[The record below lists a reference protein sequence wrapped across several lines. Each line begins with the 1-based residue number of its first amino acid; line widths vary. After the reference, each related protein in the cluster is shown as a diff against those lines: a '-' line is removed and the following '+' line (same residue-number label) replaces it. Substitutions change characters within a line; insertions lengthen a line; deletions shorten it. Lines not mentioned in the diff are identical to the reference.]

1 MNPRAILRSAATLL
15 ALIGAGC
22 ALPSE
27 TSYVEPAGRATAGE
41 PVGPDAGG
49 RNCFVQT
56 GVAGAADL
64 PIATYREVFCGGYQQ
79 PSARVIQTR
88 GSNDPAQLD
97 ALARGGVWRGALE
110 QRVTCG
116 DPQAT
121 VVSTGAAARILRCT
135 RRQGGLPHAALV
147 IAGPG
152 GPVLADGLEPAV
164 TVIERLA
171 TGQSGQGAVAQ
182 PRSAMVEVM
191 ALRMAE
197 QSYSVDDIVQYERL
211 MAAGRELN
219 QLETFAAAEASYRA
233 ALAMQERINGR
244 DNPDNVSA
252 LMHLALN
259 IANQGRRREAE
270 ALFERA
276 ARMAP
281 FARDPASVPRLNHY
295 RGLAAMAE
303 RASPQAVEFLSRA
316 EDGYAGLIPSST
328 LGGTT
333 DFSAFTDPVTQ
344 SAILGWSE
352 VRRNLA
358 LVLARDGNGRR
369 ADAAL
374 ADSRDILR
382 RTGIE
387 PGMMLA
393 RADRSEGVVAG
404 AAGNIEK
411 SARLLEAA
419 ARRFAIA
426 VPGERPQA
434 TTLFLAG
441 ARRLETGNR
450 AAALSAFRAGYSIL
464 RARQLSLPVHLVLP
478 YLDALDAEARAD
490 AVRADALRLEMF
502 AAAQLAQR
510 SAAVRSVQ
518 QASARIA
525 VSSGDPRISDAVKR
539 LQDAEQTLRD
549 LFAQRDAGEGTG
561 LDRQIAE
568 AQAARADA
576 EGAVAAAA
584 PGYRQ
589 LVMSA
594 TDATEVSAVLGAA
607 DAMVLILLG
616 RDRGYVLAVRQGRV
630 SAVRTSLGE
639 GEAKAL
645 VDTLRSG
652 VIDQTT
658 KREGRFDPAPARRL
672 YAELLEPLQSALDG
686 AETLVV
692 VPDGPLLALP
702 FGMLLTS
709 DPVAGPIGAYPWLI
723 RRHAVVH
730 VPSAQAFVT
739 IRQRGGA
746 SSAPLAYA
754 GFGDFQPPTRQQLA
768 ASFPPDRC
776 RTDADAVAELG
787 PLPGTPREVRLA
799 GQVLG
804 ARAGDV
810 KLGREFTK
818 DALTASTLGQ
828 RRIIHFATHALLA
841 TETTCLNEPSLLVTP
856 LQGAQDA
863 ESVFV
868 KASDI
873 LAFNLDADLVVLSAC
888 NTGGGAGS
896 QDGGGGGEALSG
908 LARSFFY
915 AGTRGLLVTHWDADD
930 GAATFIISD
939 AMRRQAEGR
948 SSAAALR
955 GIQIAILDEAGKGFP
970 ENWGH
975 PFYWS
980 AFALIGDGRRAATT
994 TADAGGDRVSR

>member
-1 MNPRAILRSAATLL
+1 MNPYSLLRSSVVLL
-15 ALIGAGC
+15 ALVATGC
-22 ALPSE
+22 ALPAE
-27 TSYVEPAGRATAGE
+27 TSYVEPTGRATAGD

-88 GSNDPAQLD
+88 GSNDPALLD
-97 ALARGGVWRGALE
+97 ALARGGIWRGALE

-116 DPQAT
+116 EPQAT
-121 VVSTGAAARILRCT
+121 VVSTGAPARILKCL
-135 RRQGGLPHAALV
+135 RRQDGFPHAALV
-147 IAGPG
+147 IAGPQ

-164 TVIERLA
+164 TVIERMV
-171 TGQSGQGAVAQ
+171 TGQGAQGVGAQ
-182 PRSAMVEVM
+182 PRSAMIEVM

-233 ALAMQERINGR
+233 ALALQERINGR

-270 ALFERA
+270 PLFDRA

-281 FARDPASVPRLNHY
+281 FARDPAAVPRLNHY

-303 RASPQAVEFLSRA
+303 RVSEQAIEFLTRA
-316 EDGYAGLIPSST
+316 EEGYAGLIPTST
-328 LGGTT
+328 LDGTAG
-333 DFSAFTDPVTQ
+333 FSAFTDPVTQ
-344 SAILGWSE
+344 SAVLGWSE

-358 LVLARDGNGRR
+358 LMLAREGNARR
-369 ADAAL
+369 AETAL
-374 ADSRDILR
+374 ADSREILR

-387 PGMMLA
+387 PGLMVA
-393 RADRSEGVVAG
+393 RADRSEGLVA
-404 AAGNIEK
+404 ASAGNIEK

-426 VPGERPQA
+426 VPGERPEA

-441 ARRLETGNR
+441 ARRLEAGDR
-450 AAALSAFRAGYSIL
+450 SAALSAFRAGYNIL
-464 RARQLSLPVHLVLP
+464 RARQLSLPVHLVIP

-490 AVRADALRLEMF
+490 AARADALRIEMF

-510 SAAVRSVQ
+510 SAALRSVQ

-525 VSSGDPRISDAVKR
+525 VSSGDPRIADAVKR
-539 LQDAEQTLRD
+539 LQDAEEALRD
-549 LFAQRDAGEGTG
+549 LFARRDAGESTG
-561 LDRQIAE
+561 LDQRIAE

-594 TDATEVSAVLGAA
+594 TDAADVSAALGAT
-607 DAMVLILLG
+607 DAMVLTLLG
-616 RDRGYVLAVRQGRV
+616 RDRGYVLAVRQGKV
-630 SAVRTSLGE
+630 AASRTGLGE
-639 GEAKAL
+639 GEAREL

-652 VIDQTT
+652 VIDPST
-658 KREGRFDPAPARRL
+658 KREGRFAPGPARRL
-672 YAELLEPLQSALDG
+672 YAELLAPLESTLVG
-686 AETLVV
+686 VETLVV

-702 FGMLLTS
+702 FGMLLMD
-709 DPVAGPIGAYPWLI
+709 DPASGSIGSFPWLI
-723 RRHAVVH
+723 RRHSIVH

-754 GFGDFQPPTRQQLA
+754 GFGDYQPPTRQQLA
-768 ASFPPDRC
+768 ASFPADRC
-776 RTDADAVAELG
+776 QNDAAALAELG
-787 PLPGTPREVRLA
+787 ALAGTPREVGLV
-799 GQVLG
+799 GQALG
-804 ARAGDV
+804 ARPGDV
-810 KLGREFTK
+810 RLGRDFTR
-818 DALTASTLGQ
+818 DALEASELGR

-841 TETTCLNEPSLLVTP
+841 TELTCLNEPSLLVTP

-863 ESVFV
+863 DSAFV
-868 KASDI
+868 RASDI
-873 LAFNLDADLVVLSAC
+873 LTFNLDADLVVLSAC
-888 NTGGGAGS
+888 NTGGGGAGG
-896 QDGGGGGEALSG
+896 QDGGGEALSG
-908 LARSFFY
+908 LARSFFF

-930 GAATFIISD
+930 GAATFIIAD

-955 GIQIAILDEAGKGFP
+955 GVQIAILDAAGREFP
-970 ENWGH
+970 ESWGH

-980 AFALIGDGRRAATT
+980 AFALVGDGKRSNAA
-994 TADAGGDRVSR
+994 AVNAGDNLASR